1 MHKVKTK
8 TFEYGLKEITYLKQ
22 VDKVLGDAIDR
33 LGKIERM
40 VIPNLF
46 PALIHAIIGQQISVK
61 AVDTIWNRFQERFGE
76 VTPENVSRI
85 SIEEIQLCGMTNRK
99 AGYIKSIADTISQG
113 NLNLKELYNLS
124 DKEVINKL
132 SSLHGIGVWTAE
144 MLLLNSM
151 ERPDVLS
158 WGDMA
163 IRRGIMKLY
172 GLSELTKE
180 QFYEYRDRYSPYGS
194 VASIYLWKIALE

>member
-1 MHKVKTK
+1 MQRVKTK
-8 TFEYGLKEITYLKQ
+8 TFEYGLKEIAYLKQ
-22 VDKVLGDAIDR
+22 VDKVLGDAIER
-33 LGKIERM
+33 LGKIERV

-61 AVDTIWNRFQERFGE
+61 AVDTIWSRFQERFGE
-76 VTPENVSRI
+76 VTPENISRI

-99 AGYIKSIADTISQG
+99 AGYIKSIADTVSQG
-113 NLNLKELYNLS
+113 NLNLKELHTLS

-132 SSLHGIGVWTAE
+132 CTLHGIGVWTAE

>member
-1 MHKVKTK
+1 MHRVKTK

-22 VDKVLGDAIDR
+22 VDTVLGDAIDR
-33 LGKIERM
+33 LGKVERV

-46 PALIHAIIGQQISVK
+46 PALIHAIIGQQISIK

-76 VTPENVSRI
+76 ITPENVSRI

-151 ERPDVLS
+151 ERLDILS